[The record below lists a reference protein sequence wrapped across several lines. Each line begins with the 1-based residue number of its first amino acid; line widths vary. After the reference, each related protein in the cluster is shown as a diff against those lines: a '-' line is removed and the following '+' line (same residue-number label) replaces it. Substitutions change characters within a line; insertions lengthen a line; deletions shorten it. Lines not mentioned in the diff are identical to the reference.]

1 MDAKKKLNFN
11 LKMENLDPIERKNI
25 RKAAELLLRSKY
37 AILLTGAGIST
48 ESGIPDFRT
57 KGDGLWE
64 KYNPGVYANY
74 QLFLRDPTYY
84 WQMAKETRRKV
95 LNAEPN
101 LAHITLADLEK
112 MGKIEGVITQNI
124 DYLHQRAGSINV
136 IELHG
141 TARTATCMLCA
152 KKYDIASVFT
162 KLDADEIPPLC
173 DCGGVLKSDT
183 ILFGEPMP
191 QEAMRR
197 AERLAGEVDL
207 MLVVG
212 TSLEVSP
219 ANMLPMI
226 ISEREGILIL
236 VNLENT
242 PFDHLWDVAIY
253 GKAAEIL
260 PKIGAHVKKQ
270 IE

>member
-1 MDAKKKLNFN
+1 LEEDIK
-11 LKMENLDPIERKNI
+11 
-25 RKAAELLLRSKY
+25 KAAELIVSARKGV
-37 AILLTGAGIST
+37 ALTGAGIST

-57 KGDGLWE
+57 KEDGLWE
-64 KYNPGVYANY
+64 KYTPGVYANY
-74 QLFLRDPTYY
+74 HVFLRDPTYY

-95 LNAEPN
+95 LDAEPN
-101 LAHITLADLEK
+101 LAHITLAELEK
-112 MGKIEGVITQNI
+112 MGKLEGVITQNI
-124 DYLHQRAGSINV
+124 DYLHQRAGSTNV

-141 TARTATCMLCA
+141 TARTATCMQCA
-152 KKYDIASVFT
+152 KKYDIAAVFT
-162 KLDADEIPPLC
+162 KLDADEIPPIC

-191 QEAMRR
+191 LEAMRS

-212 TSLEVSP
+212 TSLEVAP
-219 ANMLPMI
+219 ANTLPMI
-226 ISEREGILIL
+226 TSEREGVLIL
-236 VNLENT
+236 VNLSNT

-260 PKIGAHVKKQ
+260 PNIGAHIRKQ
-270 IE
+270 VEWDDSKE